1 MCVCVCVCVC
11 NEVAWSEAQR
21 QPSAGYSPSSFGGQ
35 SFTKKISLRLSSSG
49 ENKVQI
55 IKGNQ
60 RKETLNAKLFAIKS
74 YTVAHSVCVCVC

>member
-1 MCVCVCVCVC
+1 MFISERLRAAVFYTGGQARAGESEACVCVCVCVRARVC

-49 ENKVQI
+49 A
-55 IKGNQ
+55 
-60 RKETLNAKLFAIKS
+60 RP
-74 YTVAHSVCVCVC
+74 CW

>member
-1 MCVCVCVCVC
+1 MFISERLRAAVFYTGGQARVGESEACVCVCVCVC

-49 ENKVQI
+49 A
-55 IKGNQ
+55 
-60 RKETLNAKLFAIKS
+60 RP
-74 YTVAHSVCVCVC
+74 CW